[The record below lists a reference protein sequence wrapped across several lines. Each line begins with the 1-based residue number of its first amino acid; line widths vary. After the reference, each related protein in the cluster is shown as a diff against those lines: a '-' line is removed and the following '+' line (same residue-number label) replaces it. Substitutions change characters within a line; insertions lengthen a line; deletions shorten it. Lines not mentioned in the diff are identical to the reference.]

1 MMKKPYFIWPMLIG
15 ICAFCV
21 LLGQVTVVFAD
32 QEKTETGIS
41 FDQFVEQEKQKP
53 PIYETK
59 PTTDPTLNGA
69 LPHLG
74 QMMTSFI
81 LLLLG
86 VTCLIVFL
94 GVISLKKVYNI
105 TV

>member
-1 MMKKPYFIWPMLIG
+1 MGKRYFIWPLLSVL
-15 ICAFCV
+15 CV
-21 LLGQVTVVFAD
+21 FGLLFSQAPQALAE

-41 FDQFVEQEKQKP
+41 FNQSVEPEKPKP

-59 PTTDPTLNGA
+59 PPVYPSTDGA

-86 VTCLIVFL
+86 VACLIVFL
-94 GVISLKKVYNI
+94 GVISLRKVYRI
-105 TV
+105 HA

>member
-1 MMKKPYFIWPMLIG
+1 MKKIYFIWPL
-15 ICAFCV
+15 FLVVCV
-21 LLGQVTVVFAD
+21 LVFLFSQAPQALAE

-41 FDQFVEQEKQKP
+41 FNQSVEPDKPKP

-59 PTTDPTLNGA
+59 PPVYPATDGA

-86 VTCLIVFL
+86 VACLIVFL
-94 GVISLKKVYNI
+94 GVISLRKVYSI
-105 TV
+105 HV

>member
-1 MMKKPYFIWPMLIG
+1 MKKPYFIWPL
-15 ICAFCV
+15 FLVVCV
-21 LLGQVTVVFAD
+21 FGLLFSQTPQALAE

-41 FDQFVEQEKQKP
+41 FNQSVEQEKPKP

-59 PTTDPTLNGA
+59 PPVYPTSDGV

-94 GVISLKKVYNI
+94 GVISLRKVYSI
-105 TV
+105 HG

>member
-1 MMKKPYFIWPMLIG
+1 MKKQYVIWPLLIVM
-15 ICAFCV
+15 CV
-21 LLGQVTVVFAD
+21 FGSLLSQSSQVFAE
-32 QEKTETGIS
+32 QEKTDTGIS
-41 FDQFVEQEKQKP
+41 FNQFIEPEKPKP

-59 PTTDPTLNGA
+59 PTGYPDTDGA

-86 VTCLIVFL
+86 VACLIVFL
-94 GVISLKKVYNI
+94 GVISLRKVYSI
-105 TV
+105 HV

>member
-1 MMKKPYFIWPMLIG
+1 MKKPYSIWPLFFVVG
-15 ICAFCV
+15 VFWV
-21 LLGQVTVVFAD
+21 LFSQATQALGE

-41 FDQFVEQEKQKP
+41 FNQSVEPDEPKS

-59 PTTDPTLNGA
+59 TPVYPETDGA

-86 VTCLIVFL
+86 VACLIVFL
-94 GVISLKKVYNI
+94 GVISLRKVYSI
-105 TV
+105 HV

>member
-1 MMKKPYFIWPMLIG
+1 MKKIYFIWPL
-15 ICAFCV
+15 FLVVCV
-21 LLGQVTVVFAD
+21 LGFLFSQAPQALAE

-41 FDQFVEQEKQKP
+41 FNQSVEPDKPKP

-59 PTTDPTLNGA
+59 PPVYPATDGA

-86 VTCLIVFL
+86 VACLIVFL
-94 GVISLKKVYNI
+94 GVISLRKVYSI
-105 TV
+105 HV

>member
-1 MMKKPYFIWPMLIG
+1 MKKNYFIWP
-15 ICAFCV
+15 
-21 LLGQVTVVFAD
+21 LLMVMCLFLTMFGQTASVFAD
-32 QEKTETGIS
+32 QEKTDAGIS
-41 FDQFVEQEKQKP
+41 FDQFIEPEKPKP

-59 PTTDPTLNGA
+59 PPQLPATSGA

-86 VTCLIVFL
+86 VACLIVFL
-94 GVISLKKVYNI
+94 GVISLRKVYSI
-105 TV
+105 HV